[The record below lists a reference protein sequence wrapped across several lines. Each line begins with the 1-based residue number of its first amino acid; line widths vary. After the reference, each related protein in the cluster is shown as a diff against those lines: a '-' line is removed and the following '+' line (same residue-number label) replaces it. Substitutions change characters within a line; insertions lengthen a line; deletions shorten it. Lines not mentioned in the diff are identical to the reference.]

1 MKACPHNT
9 KEDRNMSDKKTITL
23 KAAADAYLEHLGK
36 NGTKETTVKVYR
48 RSLDL
53 AITHFKGNRKLST
66 ITPPHVGGYFASDLV
81 NKHENGKPKAE
92 PTIKQNKRVFRQC
105 KEFAKEQGWI
115 NILPIP
121 KTEMQ
126 HARSKKTSPEPETP
140 KAESTKKET
149 A

>member
-1 MKACPHNT
+1 
-9 KEDRNMSDKKTITL
+9 MSDKKAITL

-53 AITHFKGNRKLST
+53 AITHFGADRKLSG
-66 ITPPHVGGYFASDLV
+66 IMIPHAGKYFASDLL
-81 NKHENGKPKAE
+81 NKHDNGKPKAE

-105 KEFAKEQGWI
+105 LEFAKEQGMI
-115 NILPIP
+115 NVLPIP
-121 KTEMQ
+121 KSEMQ
-126 HARSKKTSPEPETP
+126 HARGMNTSKDSETP
-140 KAESTKKET
+140 KSESTKKET